1 MSLFI
6 YVFCQ
11 DDSPVSA
18 KEIAEF
24 IEEGSYFDDPPKLS
38 SVPASAKEEGAN
50 WMELKIEY
58 KARKRPVI
66 LHRET
71 RSEEFMEEVEEAIEA
86 LESANLAGKH
96 SDLVSRLKGTKQLI
110 VFEMDSKGATE
121 DCWEMVD
128 NMEAWIA
135 QERNGLI
142 YVSGEGLYNTEL
154 EPLCKL

>member
-1 MSLFI
+1 MSQFI

-11 DDSPVSA
+11 DDSPVGT

-24 IEEGSYFDDPPKLS
+24 IEEGSYFDNPPKIS
-38 SVPASAKEEGAN
+38 SEPASAQEDGTG
-50 WMELKIEY
+50 WTELKIEY

-66 LHRET
+66 LHRGT

-86 LESANLAGKH
+86 LESGNLAENH

-110 VFEMDSKGATE
+110 VFELDSKGATE

-135 QERNGLI
+135 QERKGLI
-142 YVSGEGLYNTEL
+142 YVSGEGFYNAEL
-154 EPLCKL
+154 EPICKL